1 MGRPPGRKGAH
12 KPIQGPPPAKSAQKN
27 PGSAPGNGAGAPKAG
42 EAAAQAASAGW
53 KPHRPSSPRGP
64 EEDKIQVVKVQK
76 GGMTLPARVKERQ
89 YDQDDQWREAV
100 PLLVGEGRR
109 VVKRLTEG
117 AHGVRKI
124 IEFRKQRGRG
134 HATVKARWE
143 TVAAPPSGPELRK
156 IMEATAEADWPHDV
170 RVALGKKVAE
180 IRRLGDAQG
189 GRGLL

>member
-1 MGRPPGRKGAH
+1 MTEMTNGGR
-12 KPIQGPPPAKSAQKN
+12 QS
-27 PGSAPGNGAGAPKAG
+27 
-42 EAAAQAASAGW
+42 
-53 KPHRPSSPRGP
+53 
-64 EEDKIQVVKVQK
+64 
-76 GGMTLPARVKERQ
+76 L
-89 YDQDDQWREAV
+89 YWREAV
-100 PLLVGEGRR
+100 PLLAGEGRM
-109 VVKRLTEG
+109 VVKKLTEG
-117 AHGVRKI
+117 AHGVPKI

-156 IMEATAEADWPHDV
+156 IMEATAEADWPQDV